1 MTVERTKSLP
11 FVIARGR
18 GLQNVYSVPTQ
29 TTDTELDNPQFA
41 RDGFDAASF
50 RELLARFKRG
60 ELAEAPPLAGAL
72 EPLREGDIQPVPR
85 EGTPEAAEYRA
96 LGEEAFRKGHV
107 AALVVAGGAGTRF
120 GGAVKALV
128 PVVPG
133 RTFLDFKLEEA
144 RRLGARYGKPVSVAL
159 MTSFLTHEGIAE
171 HLADHGLQKDVF
183 LFRQRMLPRLTQGG
197 ELFREADGQLSFA
210 PSGHGDVFRALRD
223 SGVGDELRRRGVR
236 HVYFSNVDNLA
247 ATLDPVVIG
256 MHVKRGGKMTVEVT
270 PRKNPSGALDAG
282 AAPVRLK
289 GQLQLVEKVDPA
301 QHGYISTNNITFD
314 LVAIMEK
321 DIPIPY
327 RVVTK
332 KVDGQSVLQLEQVTA
347 EASSLTRSDGQP
359 LMPVAFIEV
368 ERVDSE
374 TSRFEPVKVPEDL
387 PRVVERMRRRLSGS

>member
-1 MTVERTKSLP
+1 MP
-11 FVIARGR
+11 FVIARRR
-18 GLQNVYSVPTQ
+18 GLQNVYTVPTQ

-72 EPLREGDIQPVPR
+72 EPLRQGDIQPVPR
-85 EGTPEAAEYRA
+85 DGTPEAAEYRA
-96 LGEEAFRKGHV
+96 LGEEALRKGQV

-128 PVVPG
+128 PVVG
-133 RTFLDFKLEEA
+133 ERTFLHFKLEEA
-144 RRLGARYGKPVSVAL
+144 RRLAARYGKPVPVAL
-159 MTSFLTHEGIAE
+159 MTSFLTHDGIAE
-171 HLADHGLQKDVF
+171 YLADHGLQKDVF
-183 LFRQRMLPRLTQGG
+183 LFRQRMLPRLTPSG

-210 PSGHGDVFRALRD
+210 PSGHGDVFRALSD

-236 HVYFSNVDNLA
+236 HIYFSNVDNLA

-256 MHVKRGGKMTVEVT
+256 MHIKRGGKMTVEVT

-314 LVAIMEK
+314 LLAILEK

-368 ERVDSE
+368 ERVDPA

-387 PRVVERMRRRLSGS
+387 PRVVERMRARLAGG